1 MHAETL
7 SEISS
12 TPENNISL
20 KPVTRPDKMTIG
32 WISLLL
38 NRGSLLVNNKLIIEV
53 NKLPMNLKTN
63 KYISAE
69 NKMTN

>member
-32 WISLLL
+32 RISLLL